1 MSDNYLLNMYEKAL
15 KLPAGRKLF
24 SMVFSRKAPYFATI
38 TPVITELRPNFCE
51 VKFKKR
57 KGVENHIQTVHV
69 IAICNALECA
79 MGAMA
84 ESSIPKHLRW
94 IPKGMDVRYTAKA
107 TSDITCVAETDPE
120 QWTADLGAGYDL
132 AVRVK
137 GVRDDGT
144 TVIDGSINLW
154 ISPKK

>member
-38 TPVITELRPNFCE
+38 TPTISELRPNFCE

-79 MGAMA
+79 MGAL
-84 ESSIPKHLRW
+84 SLIH
-94 IPKGMDVRYTAKA
+94 I
-107 TSDITCVAETDPE
+107 
-120 QWTADLGAGYDL
+120 
-132 AVRVK
+132 
-137 GVRDDGT
+137 
-144 TVIDGSINLW
+144 
-154 ISPKK
+154 

>member
-38 TPVITELRPNFCE
+38 TPTISELRPNFCE

-84 ESSIPKHLRW
+84 EASVPKHLRW
-94 IPKGMDVRYTAKA
+94 IPKGMNVNYTAKA

-120 QWTADLGAGYDL
+120 QWTADLGTGYDL
-132 AVRVK
+132 PVRVK

-144 TVIDGSINLW
+144 TVIEGTRLVS
-154 ISPKK
+154 